1 MSRSITTATG
11 QFAATNIRVRWAKI
25 SANAGRRHGL
35 RVLLH
40 FDRVGYVLVGTTLP
54 TFSMMYF
61 INRKIGDAKPKKEP
75 PRMMIAVEDVS

>member
-1 MSRSITTATG
+1 
-11 QFAATNIRVRWAKI
+11 
-25 SANAGRRHGL
+25 
-35 RVLLH
+35 VLLH

-54 TFSMMYF
+54 TFSMMYV